1 MITARDNPFTAARIH
16 ALPYSPHG
24 ASFEALHE
32 RWNALGRR
40 AAIVGPHGTGKSTCL
55 KQLAADF
62 EQQRYR
68 VLRLTLNDT
77 HAWFTPGELE
87 TLHALDTQTIVL
99 LDGAEQLGP
108 LGWYQFKRMTRK
120 GGGVLITMHQP
131 GRLPTLLQ
139 TQTSPDLLKQLLVAL
154 GVTTWRDEQIVRLFE
169 RFEGNIRD
177 IFHHLYLHPESVL
190 G

>member
-1 MITARDNPFTAARIH
+1 MITARENPFTAARIH
-16 ALPYSPHG
+16 ALPYSPQG
-24 ASFEALHE
+24 VSFEVLHE

-40 AAIVGPHGTGKSTCL
+40 AAIVGSHGTGKSTGL
-55 KQLAADF
+55 KRLATDF
-62 EQQRYR
+62 EQQGFH
-68 VLRLTLNDT
+68 VLCLTLNDEQT
-77 HAWFTPGELE
+77 GFNPGELE
-87 TLHALDTQTIVL
+87 ALRALDTQTIVV
-99 LDGAEQLGP
+99 LDGAEQLGT
-108 LGWYQFKRMTRK
+108 LGWFQFKRLTRK
-120 GGGVLITMHQP
+120 GGGVLITTHQS

-154 GVTTWRDEQIVRLFE
+154 GVTGWGDEQIVRLFE